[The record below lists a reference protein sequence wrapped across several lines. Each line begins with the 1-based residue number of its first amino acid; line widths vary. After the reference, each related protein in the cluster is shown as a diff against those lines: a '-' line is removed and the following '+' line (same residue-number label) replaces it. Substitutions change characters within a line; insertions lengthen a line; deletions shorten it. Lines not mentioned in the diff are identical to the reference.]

1 MPAERTALHAP
12 MRIMGIHATTTLDK
26 AHETLNRL
34 WTEWQD
40 HKASRLPS
48 FTLTVY
54 CVYQYDDAKPD
65 QVSITLGR
73 LVALDLPTP
82 DFAHE
87 TQLPAQD
94 YLRYDVP
101 DLEPQSLFD
110 TWKRIEQTENLP
122 RLFTTD
128 FEAHPINGA
137 PRIYI
142 GVAAEKE

>member
-12 MRIMGIHATTTLDK
+12 MRIMGIHATTTLHQ

-34 WTEWQD
+34 WTDWQD
-40 HKASRLPS
+40 HK
-48 FTLTVY
+48 
-54 CVYQYDDAKPD
+54 
-65 QVSITLGR
+65 VSITLGR

>member
-12 MRIMGIHATTTLDK
+12 MRIMGIQATTTLDK

-34 WTEWQD
+34 WTDWQD

-54 CVYQYDDAKPD
+54 CVYQYNDAEPD

-87 TQLPAQD
+87 THRANRKPAAPIHHRFRSSPHQ
-94 YLRYDVP
+94 RR
-101 DLEPQSLFD
+101 
-110 TWKRIEQTENLP
+110 T
-122 RLFTTD
+122 
-128 FEAHPINGA
+128 AHLYRRGGRKKVIS
-137 PRIYI
+137 
-142 GVAAEKE
+142 

>member
-34 WTEWQD
+34 WTDWQD

-54 CVYQYDDAKPD
+54 CVYQYNDAEPE

-87 TQLPAQD
+87 TQLLRRARFRAAKPVRHLETHRANRKPAAPVHHRFRSTPHQRRTAHL
-94 YLRYDVP
+94 YRRGGR
-101 DLEPQSLFD
+101 
-110 TWKRIEQTENLP
+110 KRVIS
-122 RLFTTD
+122 
-128 FEAHPINGA
+128 
-137 PRIYI
+137 
-142 GVAAEKE
+142 